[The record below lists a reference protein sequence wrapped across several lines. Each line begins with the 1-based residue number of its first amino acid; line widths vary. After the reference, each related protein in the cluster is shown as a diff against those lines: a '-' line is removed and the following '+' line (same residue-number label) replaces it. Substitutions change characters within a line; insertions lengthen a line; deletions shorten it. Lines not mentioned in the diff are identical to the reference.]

1 MFGVLVFKKMT
12 WSMSCK
18 MFVSVALLKNN
29 YYAYREG
36 TRQVNI
42 KTKRVCNFVPKIN
55 KLKPLFFA
63 LIWALVSHLAQIL
76 LFFERKLEPSPSVAK
91 SELLSFACFF
101 RLLSEFK
108 APFVSTILARY
119 GHRYSSSFF
128 SLFIVCLF
136 GR

>member
-1 MFGVLVFKKMT
+1 M
-12 WSMSCK
+12 
-18 MFVSVALLKNN
+18 
-29 YYAYREG
+29 
-36 TRQVNI
+36 RQVNI

-63 LIWALVSHLAQIL
+63 LIWALVSHPAQIL

-108 APFVSTILARY
+108 APFISTILARY
-119 GHRYSSSFF
+119 GHRYSSSFL

-136 GR
+136 GRRKQWNNNSILQLYPPFVELSFNLLSVC